1 MTDRVHSCDE
11 CDFQSAFVFVLQ
23 KHVNITHDG
32 GQASKCGE
40 CDYEKQSKKD
50 FAIHMK
56 DIHIPRVFM
65 CDQCDSRCGYRS
77 NFKEH
82 LAEHEMVRYPCY
94 QCDCVAT

>member
-1 MTDRVHSCDE
+1 MTVVR
-11 CDFQSAFVFVLQ
+11 L
-23 KHVNITHDG
+23 
-32 GQASKCGE
+32 AS
-40 CDYEKQSKKD
+40 DYEKQSKGD

-56 DIHIPRVFM
+56 DIYIPRVFM